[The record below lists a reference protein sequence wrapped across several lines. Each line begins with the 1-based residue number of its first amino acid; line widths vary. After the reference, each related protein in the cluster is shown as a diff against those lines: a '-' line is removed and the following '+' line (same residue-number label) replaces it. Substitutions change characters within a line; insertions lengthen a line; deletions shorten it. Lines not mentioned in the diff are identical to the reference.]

1 MWNKPTEWDPYRWIN
16 VASSGSTGNDEAGVI
31 GAMKSEAT
39 GEKIDY
45 GWGVISKG
53 TESPYQPFGA
63 GRHRCIGESFAYVQL
78 GSIVATVV
86 RSIEMRLAQKMPEHN
101 YHVSVFAF
109 FALATLTLTLAVIT
123 DHGRC
128 TKEPL

>member
-1 MWNKPTEWDPYRWIN
+1 MDPRVWNKPTEWDPSRWLN
-16 VASSGSTGNDEAGVI
+16 TSASSGGSVSDEAGVI

-39 GEKIDY
+39 GEKVDY

-78 GSIVATVV
+78 GSIVATMV
-86 RSIEMRLAQKMPEHN
+86 RAVEMRLPQKMPQHN
-101 YHVSVFAF
+101 YHVSISLPPFIH
-109 FALATLTLTLAVIT
+109 LY
-123 DHGRC
+123 
-128 TKEPL
+128 